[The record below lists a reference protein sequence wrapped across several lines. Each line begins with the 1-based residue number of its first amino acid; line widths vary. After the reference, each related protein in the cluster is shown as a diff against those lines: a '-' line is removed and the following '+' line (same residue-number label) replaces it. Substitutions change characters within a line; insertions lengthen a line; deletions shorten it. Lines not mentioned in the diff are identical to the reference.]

1 MITMI
6 FGMHTDTACM
16 DIRYANHHIICRR
29 RDYETTAPRGAPD
42 VQQKARRGSAD
53 GLMDTGYPGNQI
65 MEGPMHMYMHIY
77 VYECGRKKIRNSSQI
92 TLWRKWRLKLGG
104 GVWVVCGC
112 VGGSG

>member
-53 GLMDTGYPGNQI
+53 GLMDTGYPGSEI

-77 VYECGRKKIRNSSQI
+77 IYQY
-92 TLWRKWRLKLGG
+92 
-104 GVWVVCGC
+104 
-112 VGGSG
+112 